1 MANLNEMTAKEL
13 KAMAKELHISNWWNL
28 KKEVLIK
35 KIEEVQSM
43 TDEEKQEIADQK
55 AKEDAALDEYTKNW
69 RKYTKRYNPV
79 EFMEKFRAGEIV
91 LESDE
96 TEEAETTEELIAE
109 NLETETSEAEEQT
122 EDTASEAPIS
132 TAEETSKKPKTN
144 AKLNVKKSNLKLKE
158 LTYKGETKSIRVWAE
173 EINMPWP
180 TLYDRV
186 NRNGWTVE
194 DAIETPLGQRRP
206 K

>member
-1 MANLNEMTAKEL
+1 MKDLREMTAKEL
-13 KAMAKELHISNWWNL
+13 KEMAKGLRISNWWNL

-35 KIEEVQSM
+35 KIEEVQSLNEEE
-43 TDEEKQEIADQK
+43 TKARADEIME
-55 AKEDAALDEYTKNW
+55 EDKLFEHYQKNW
-69 RKYTKRYNPV
+69 RKYGSTNNWS
-79 EFMEKFRAGEIV
+79 KFLANYKKGKITLILEEEAEEGEAT
-91 LESDE
+91 EA
-96 TEEAETTEELIAE
+96 TEEAEVITEV
-109 NLETETSEAEEQT
+109 
-122 EDTASEAPIS
+122 PIS
-132 TAEETSKKPKTN
+132 QSEEVSEEPKENTKSKNKRT
-144 AKLNVKKSNLKLKE
+144 NLKLTE
-158 LTYKGETKSIRVWAE
+158 LTYKGETKSIRAWAE